1 MNDISFDFT
10 GSKVLVTGGT
20 SGIGQGIAVEFAKA
34 GATVTITGTRDSVD
48 DYDEDLS
55 AFSYTQCQIRDPE
68 SIAAL
73 AASLDGLDILVNNAG
88 GPFPDWKDEW
98 DPEGF
103 VASVNQNMFGAMR
116 LSMACEELLKASTAA
131 GGANIVNITSMS
143 AYRSAIMTPGYGSS
157 KAGLTALTWNLA
169 RHWCDDGIRVN
180 AVAPGLIHT
189 RMSDAGIDLPQVVDI
204 EIGFHTPLGRP
215 GKPEDCW
222 APVLFLC
229 SESARY
235 ITGTTIAVDGGYLT
249 V

>member
-1 MNDISFDFT
+1 
-10 GSKVLVTGGT
+10 VLVTGGT
-20 SGIGQGIAVEFAKA
+20 SGIGNGIAREFAKA
-34 GATVTITGTRDSVD
+34 GAKVLITGTRGSVD
-48 DYDEDLS
+48 DYEDDLS
-55 AFSYTQCQIRDPE
+55 AFSYTQCQIRDAE

-73 AASLDGLDILVNNAG
+73 AASLDGLDVLVNNAG
-88 GPFPDWKDEW
+88 GAYPDWMDEW

-103 VASVNQNMFGAMR
+103 IASVNQNMFGAMR
-116 LSMACEELLKASTAA
+116 LSLACEELLKSSTAP

-143 AYRSAIMTPGYGSS
+143 AYRSAILAPGYGSS

-169 RHWCDDGIRVN
+169 RRWCNDGIRVN

-189 RMSDAGIDLPQVVDI
+189 RMSDAGIDLPQIVDI

-229 SESARY
+229 SEAARY